1 MSRAW
6 RTSSFVTTKRTLRAP
21 QRPIMW
27 LRSVFLKPVRDYRI
41 PIFGWGIGMGLVVVS
56 PMASVAT
63 LLTTPQARAQLVSLA
78 ATFAWSADVIAV
90 HPIGAYAPFK
100 IGIFIFLIAVWPL
113 LAASRML
120 RGEEDRGSL
129 DVLLSL
135 PHPRV
140 AVALEKLAAMWTAL
154 LAMGLLIGLLVFAG
168 GQKFGADFGLGD
180 GLLFGLNLALLCAV
194 IGGVALLISQF
205 TQESGPAAGWTA
217 GLLLVFI
224 VLDMVHRV
232 IPNTDWISRFSPVY
246 YYNQSKPLVPS
257 YGVNAGAML
266 LLLALT
272 VILNGAAIWLFV
284 RRDVGGTVPLPRWLR
299 VPERA
304 ASRALPVGDWSLRS
318 VYARSLGM
326 IAMPAIWWTLGIA
339 GFAGWIIFAVQ
350 QMESRLSS
358 LFASSPTVMN
368 LIKNIGGGDASFNA
382 GFLSAMFVLLPLF
395 LMAFAVTQ
403 VNGWSADEQDGR
415 LELLLAAPQ
424 RRLLVLLGRFAA
436 LASATLF
443 IGVVTLLVSAGAPA
457 AAGLTLDSGNL
468 AAATLG
474 MIPLGLLIAA
484 IGYLASGWLRTAA
497 DTGLLSFLLLIW
509 FFISFIGPEFLPS
522 ATLRLSPFYYYGTP
536 LLHGL
541 ALSSVLGLIAVA
553 ALALGLGAL
562 RFVRKDI
569 GV

>member
-1 MSRAW
+1 
-6 RTSSFVTTKRTLRAP
+6 
-21 QRPIMW
+21 MW
-27 LRSVFLKPVRDYRI
+27 LRSVFLKSLRDYRI

-78 ATFAWSADVIAV
+78 ATFAWNADVVAV
-90 HPIGAYAPFK
+90 DTIGGYATFK

-120 RGEEDRGSL
+120 RGEEEGGTL

-135 PHPRV
+135 PRPRLR
-140 AVALEKLAAMWTAL
+140 VALEKLAAIWTAL
-154 LAMGLLIGLLVFAG
+154 LAMGLLIALLVFAG
-168 GQKFGADFGLGD
+168 GRQFGADFGLGD
-180 GLLFGLNLALLCAV
+180 ALLFGLNLALLCAV
-194 IGGVALLISQF
+194 IGGIALLISQF
-205 TQESGPAAGWTA
+205 TQERGPAAEWTA

-224 VLDMVHRV
+224 VLDMVHRI
-232 IPNTDWISRFSPVY
+232 IPNSEWISRLSPIY
-246 YYNQSKPLVPS
+246 YYNLSKPLVPS

-272 VILNGAAIWLFV
+272 VVLSGMAVWLFAH
-284 RRDVGGTVPLPRWLR
+284 RDVGGTIRLPRWLR
-299 VPERA
+299 LPERP

-326 IAMPAIWWTLGIA
+326 IAMPTVWWTLGIA
-339 GFAGWIIFAVQ
+339 GFAGWMVFAVQ
-350 QMESRLSS
+350 QMESRLST

-368 LIKNIGGGDASFNA
+368 LIKNIGGGNASFDA

-403 VNGWSADEQDGR
+403 VNSWSADEQDGR
-415 LELLLAAPQ
+415 LELVLATPQ
-424 RRLLVLLGRFAA
+424 RRLGVLLGRFAA
-436 LASATLF
+436 LGSATVF
-443 IGVVTLLVSAGAPA
+443 IGVMTLLASAVA
-457 AAGLTLDSGNL
+457 AAVAGLRLDSGNL

-484 IGYLASGWLRTAA
+484 VGYLASGWLRTAA
-497 DTGLLSFLLLIW
+497 DTGLLSFVLLIW
-509 FFISFIGPEFLPS
+509 FFISFIGPELNWPD
-522 ATLRLSPFYYYGTP
+522 ATLRLSAFYYYGTP

-541 ALSSVLGLIAVA
+541 QVTSVLGLVAVA
-553 ALALGLGAL
+553 AIALGLGAL

>member
-1 MSRAW
+1 
-6 RTSSFVTTKRTLRAP
+6 
-21 QRPIMW
+21 
-27 LRSVFLKPVRDYRI
+27 
-41 PIFGWGIGMGLVVVS
+41 MGLVVVS

-78 ATFAWSADVIAV
+78 ATFAWNADVVAV
-90 HPIGAYAPFK
+90 DTIGGYATFK
-100 IGIFIFLIAVWPL
+100 IGIFIFLIALWPL
-113 LAASRML
+113 LAASRIL
-120 RGEEDRGSL
+120 RGEEEVGSL

-135 PHPRV
+135 PRPRLR
-140 AVALEKLAAMWTAL
+140 VALEKLAAIWTAL
-154 LAMGLLIGLLVFAG
+154 LAMGLLIGLIVFAG
-168 GQKFGADFGLGD
+168 GRQFGADFGLGD
-180 GLLFGLNLALLCAV
+180 ALLFGLNLALICAV
-194 IGGVALLISQF
+194 IGGLALLISQF
-205 TQESGPAAGWTA
+205 TQERGPAAGWTA

-224 VLDMVHRV
+224 VLDMVHR
-232 IPNTDWISRFSPVY
+232 IFPNSEWISRVSPIY
-246 YYNQSKPLVPS
+246 YYNQTKALVPS
-257 YGVNAGAML
+257 YGVNPGAML
-266 LLLALT
+266 LLLALA
-272 VILNGAAIWLFV
+272 VVLGGVGVWLFA

-299 VPERA
+299 LPERA

-326 IAMPAIWWTLGIA
+326 IAMPTVWWTLGIA
-339 GFAGWIIFAVQ
+339 GFAAWMVFAVQ

-368 LIKNIGGGDASFNA
+368 LIKNIGGGSASFDA

-415 LELLLAAPQ
+415 LELVLATPQ
-424 RRLLVLLGRFAA
+424 RRLGVLLGRFAA
-436 LASATLF
+436 LSSATVF
-443 IGVVTLLVSAGAPA
+443 IGVITLLASAGAA
-457 AAGLTLDSGNL
+457 AVAGLKLDSGNL

-497 DTGLLSFLLLIW
+497 DTGLLSFVLLIW
-509 FFISFIGPEFLPS
+509 FFITFIGPELKLPD

-541 ALSSVLGLIAVA
+541 QLTSILGVVAVA
-553 ALALGLGAL
+553 AVALGLGAL

>member
-1 MSRAW
+1 
-6 RTSSFVTTKRTLRAP
+6 
-21 QRPIMW
+21 MW
-27 LRSVFLKPVRDYRI
+27 LSSVFLKTLRDYQI
-41 PIFGWGIGMGLVVVS
+41 PILGWGIGMGLVVVS

-63 LLTTPQARAQLVSLA
+63 LLTTPEARAQLASLA
-78 ATFAWSADVIAV
+78 ATFAWNADPVAV
-90 HPIGAYAPFK
+90 TTTGGYATFK

-120 RGEEDRGSL
+120 RGEEDRGTL

-135 PHPRV
+135 PRPRLQ
-140 AVALEKLAAMWTAL
+140 VALEKLAAMWTAL
-154 LAMGLLIGLLVFAG
+154 LAMGLLIGLIVLAG
-168 GQKFGADFGLGD
+168 GRQFGADFGLVD
-180 GLLFGLNLALLCAV
+180 ALLFGLNLALLCAV
-194 IGGVALLISQF
+194 IGGLALLISQF
-205 TQESGPAAGWTA
+205 TQEGGTAAGWTA
-217 GLLLVFI
+217 GLLLIFI

-232 IPNTDWISRFSPVY
+232 VPNSEWISRLSPIY
-246 YYNQSKPLVPS
+246 YYNQTKALVPS
-257 YGVNAGAML
+257 YGVNPGAML
-266 LLLALT
+266 LLLALA
-272 VILNGAAIWLFV
+272 VVFSDAAVWLFA

-299 VPERA
+299 FPDRS

-326 IAMPAIWWTLGIA
+326 IAMPTFWWTLGIA
-339 GFAGWIIFAVQ
+339 GFAGWMVFAVQ
-350 QMESRLSS
+350 QMESKLSS

-368 LIKNIGGGDASFNA
+368 LIKNIGGGSASFDA

-403 VNGWSADEQDGR
+403 VNSWSADEQDGR
-415 LELLLAAPQ
+415 LELVLATPQ
-424 RRLLVLLGRFAA
+424 RRLGVLLGGFAA
-436 LASATLF
+436 LGTATVF
-443 IGVVTLLVSAGAPA
+443 IGVITLLASAGAA
-457 AAGLTLDSGNL
+457 AVAGLTLDTGNL

-509 FFISFIGPEFLPS
+509 FFITFIGPELQLPD

-541 ALSSVLGLIAVA
+541 QLTSLLGLIAVA
-553 ALALGLGAL
+553 AVALGLGAV

>member
-1 MSRAW
+1 
-6 RTSSFVTTKRTLRAP
+6 
-21 QRPIMW
+21 MW
-27 LRSVFLKPVRDYRI
+27 LSSVFLKTFRDYRI
-41 PIFGWGIGMGLVVVS
+41 PILGWGIGMGLVVVS

-63 LLTTPQARAQLVSLA
+63 LLTTPQARTQLVSLA
-78 ATFAWSADVIAV
+78 ATFAWNADAV
-90 HPIGAYAPFK
+90 AVDTIGGYATFK

-120 RGEEDRGSL
+120 RGEEEGGTL
-129 DVLLSL
+129 DVLLSV
-135 PHPRV
+135 PRPRLR
-140 AVALEKLAAMWTAL
+140 VALEKLAAMWTAL
-154 LAMGLLIGLLVFAG
+154 LAMGLLIGLLAFAG
-168 GQKFGADFGLGD
+168 GQKFVADFGLGD
-180 GLLFGLNLALLCAV
+180 ALLFGLNLALICAV
-194 IGGVALLISQF
+194 IGGLALLISQF
-205 TQESGPAAGWTA
+205 TQERGPAAGWTA

-232 IPNTDWISRFSPVY
+232 VPNSEGISRLSPIF
-246 YYNQSKPLVPS
+246 YYNQTKALVPS
-257 YGVNAGAML
+257 FGANGGAML
-266 LLLALT
+266 LLLAMA
-272 VILNGAAIWLFV
+272 VILSGTAVWLFV

-299 VPERA
+299 LPERTT
-304 ASRALPVGDWSLRS
+304 SRALPVSDWSLRS

-326 IAMPAIWWTLGIA
+326 IAMPTVWWTLGIA
-339 GFAGWIIFAVQ
+339 GFAAWMVFAVQ
-350 QMESRLSS
+350 QMESKLSS
-358 LFASSPTVMN
+358 LFATSPTAMN
-368 LIKNIGGGDASFNA
+368 LIKNIGGGTASFDA

-415 LELLLAAPQ
+415 LELVLATPQ
-424 RRLLVLLGRFAA
+424 RRLGVLLGRFAA
-436 LASATLF
+436 LASATIF
-443 IGVVTLLVSAGAPA
+443 VGVITLLASAGATTL
-457 AAGLTLDSGNL
+457 AGLTLDTGNL

-474 MIPLGLLIAA
+474 MIPLGLLVAA

-509 FFISFIGPEFLPS
+509 FFITFIGPELKLPD

-541 ALSSVLGLIAVA
+541 QLTSVLGVVAVA
-553 ALALGLGAL
+553 AVALGLGAF